1 MQTETDDQKIEVM
14 KVTQSEKEAM
24 VAQLEAA
31 GVENTEQIAE
41 LEEASTQL
49 ANELDEVLKTIEES
63 RNKIDKYTSERAGQ
77 KSAVPANLKKK

>member
-1 MQTETDDQKIEVM
+1 M

-24 VAQLEAA
+24 VQQLEQA

-49 ANELDEVLKTIEES
+49 ATELDEVLKTIEES
-63 RNKIDKYTSERAGQ
+63 RAKIGAFVFPAFQERYVVGKRRIRRAT
-77 KSAVPANLKKK
+77 